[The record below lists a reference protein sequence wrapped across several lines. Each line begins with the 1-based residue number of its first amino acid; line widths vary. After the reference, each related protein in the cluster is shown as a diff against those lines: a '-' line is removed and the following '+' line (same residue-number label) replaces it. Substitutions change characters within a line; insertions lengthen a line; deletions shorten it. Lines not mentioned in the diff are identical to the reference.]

1 LTEQPSHKEQLAMLD
16 SVTLEGRHVR
26 LEPISVDHIPGL
38 VQAAN
43 QSRDSYGFTY
53 VPEDADAMRLY
64 VETALA
70 GRDAGSMLPFAT
82 IDRHTERVAGST
94 RFHHVEFWDWP
105 AGNPHQRGKQLPD
118 VVYIGTTWL
127 AADAQRT
134 GINTEAKLLMLTHA
148 FESWLVH
155 RVRIQADSRNERS
168 RRAIMRLGAHLDGVV
183 RADRVALDGAIRDSA
198 VFSFLDS
205 EWPEVKA
212 QLTALLR

>member
-1 LTEQPSHKEQLAMLD
+1 MLD

-26 LEPISVDHIPGL
+26 LEPLSLDHIPGL
-38 VQAAN
+38 VQAAS
-43 QSRDSYGFTY
+43 QSRDTYAYTY
-53 VPEDADAMRLY
+53 VPADAGAMRLY

-70 GRDAGSMLPFAT
+70 GRDAGTMLPFAT
-82 IDRHTERVAGST
+82 IDRDTEHVAGST
-94 RFHHVEFWDWP
+94 RFHHAEFWDWP

-118 VVYIGTTWL
+118 SVYIGTTWL

-168 RRAIMRLGAHLDGVV
+168 CRAIMRLGMHLDGVI
-183 RADRVALDGAIRDSA
+183 RADRVALDGAIRDSST
-198 VFSFLDS
+198 FSLLDS

-212 QLTALLR
+212 QLTARLR

>member
-1 LTEQPSHKEQLAMLD
+1 MLD
-16 SVTLEGRHVR
+16 LVTLEGRHVL
-26 LEPISVDHIPGL
+26 LEPLSLDHIPGL

-43 QSRDSYGFTY
+43 QSRDTYGFTY

-70 GRDAGSMLPFAT
+70 GQDAGNTLPFAT

-94 RFHHVEFWDWP
+94 RFHHAEFWDWP

-118 VVYIGTTWL
+118 VVHIGTTWL

-168 RRAIMRLGAHLDGVV
+168 RRAIERLGAHLDGVV

-198 VFSFLDS
+198 VFSILDS
-205 EWPEVKA
+205 EWPAVKNRLA
-212 QLTALLR
+212 ALLH

>member
-1 LTEQPSHKEQLAMLD
+1 MLD

-26 LEPISVDHIPGL
+26 LESLSLDHIPGL
-38 VQAAN
+38 VQAAS
-43 QSRDSYGFTY
+43 QSRDTYGFTY
-53 VPEDADAMRLY
+53 VPADAGAMGIY

-70 GRDAGSMLPFAT
+70 GRDAGTMLPFAT
-82 IDRHTERVAGST
+82 IDRATERVAGST
-94 RFHHVEFWDWP
+94 RFHHAEFWDWP
-105 AGNPHQRGKQLPD
+105 ADNSNQRSKQTPD
-118 VVYIGTTWL
+118 VVNIGTTWL

-168 RRAIMRLGAHLDGVV
+168 CRAIMRLGAHLDGVI

-198 VFSFLDS
+198 TYSFLDS

-212 QLTALLR
+212 QLTARLH

>member
-1 LTEQPSHKEQLAMLD
+1 MAEQPSHKEQMAMLD
-16 SVTLEGRHVR
+16 SVTLEGRLVR

-38 VQAAN
+38 VQAAS
-43 QSRDSYGFTY
+43 QSRDTYGFTY

-82 IDRHTERVAGST
+82 IDLHTKRVAGST
-94 RFHHVEFWDWP
+94 RFHHAEFWDWP

-118 VVYIGTTWL
+118 VVHIGTTWL

-148 FESWLVH
+148 FESWHVH

-198 VFSFLDS
+198 VFSILDS

>member
-1 LTEQPSHKEQLAMLD
+1 MLD
-16 SVTLEGRHVR
+16 LVTLEGRHVL
-26 LEPISVDHIPGL
+26 LEPLSLDHIPGL

-43 QSRDSYGFTY
+43 QSRDTYGFTY

-70 GRDAGSMLPFAT
+70 GQDAGNTLPFAT

-94 RFHHVEFWDWP
+94 RFHHAEFWDWP

-118 VVYIGTTWL
+118 VVHIGTTWL

-168 RRAIMRLGAHLDGVV
+168 RRAIERLGAHLDGVV

-198 VFSFLDS
+198 VFSILDS

-212 QLTALLR
+212 KLAALLR

>member
-1 LTEQPSHKEQLAMLD
+1 MLD
-16 SVTLEGRHVR
+16 PVTLEGRHVR
-26 LEPISVDHIPGL
+26 LEPLSVDHIPGL
-38 VQAAN
+38 VQAAS
-43 QSRDSYGFTY
+43 QSRDTYVYTY
-53 VPEDADAMRLY
+53 VPADADAMRSY
-64 VETALA
+64 VDTALA
-70 GRDAGSMLPFAT
+70 GWDAGTMLPFAT
-82 IDRHTERVAGST
+82 IDRATERVAGST
-94 RFHHVEFWDWP
+94 RFHHAEFWDWP

-118 VVYIGTTWL
+118 VVNIGTTWL

-134 GINTEAKLLMLTHA
+134 GINTEAKLLMPTHA
-148 FESWLVH
+148 FETWLVH

-205 EWPEVKA
+205 EWPEVKV

>member
-1 LTEQPSHKEQLAMLD
+1 MLD

-38 VQAAN
+38 VQAAS
-43 QSRDSYGFTY
+43 QSRETYGFTY
-53 VPEDADAMRLY
+53 VPDDADAMRSY

-82 IDRHTERVAGST
+82 IDRHTERVVSST

-105 AGNPHQRGKQLPD
+105 AGSPLQRGKQLPD
-118 VVYIGTTWL
+118 AEYIGTSRL
-127 AADAQRT
+127 AADSQQP

-168 RRAIMRLGAHLDGVV
+168 RRAITRLGAHLDGVI

-198 VFSFLDS
+198 TFSFLDS

-212 QLTALLR
+212 QLTALLP

>member
-1 LTEQPSHKEQLAMLD
+1 MLD
-16 SVTLEGRHVR
+16 LVTLEGRHVL
-26 LEPISVDHIPGL
+26 LEPLSLDHIPGL

-43 QSRDSYGFTY
+43 QSRDTYGFTY

-70 GRDAGSMLPFAT
+70 GQDAGSTLPFAT

-94 RFHHVEFWDWP
+94 RFHHAEFWDWP

-118 VVYIGTTWL
+118 VVHIGTTWL

-168 RRAIMRLGAHLDGVV
+168 RRAIERLGAHLDGVV

-198 VFSFLDS
+198 VFSILDS
-205 EWPEVKA
+205 EWPAVKN
-212 QLTALLR
+212 QLAALLR

>member
-1 LTEQPSHKEQLAMLD
+1 MLD

-26 LEPISVDHIPGL
+26 LEPISADHIPDL

-43 QSRDSYGFTY
+43 QSRDTYGFTY
-53 VPEDADAMRLY
+53 VPENVDAMRLY

-82 IDRHTERVAGST
+82 IDRRTEQVVGST

-118 VVYIGTTWL
+118 AVYIGTTWL

-134 GINTEAKLLMLTHA
+134 GINPEAKLLMLTHA

-155 RVRIQADSRNERS
+155 RVRIQADSRNDRS

>member
-1 LTEQPSHKEQLAMLD
+1 MLG

-43 QSRDSYGFTY
+43 QSRDTYGFTY
-53 VPEDADAMRLY
+53 VPEDTDAMRLY

-82 IDRHTERVAGST
+82 IDRYSERVAGST
-94 RFHHVEFWDWP
+94 RFHHAEFWDWP
-105 AGNPHQRGKQLPD
+105 AGNPHQRGKHLPD
-118 VVYIGTTWL
+118 VVHIGTTWL

-168 RRAIMRLGAHLDGVV
+168 RRAIERLGAHLDGVV

-198 VFSFLDS
+198 VFSILDS
-205 EWPEVKA
+205 EWPAVKNRLA
-212 QLTALLR
+212 ALLR

>member
-1 LTEQPSHKEQLAMLD
+1 MLD

-26 LEPISVDHIPGL
+26 LESLSLDHIPGL
-38 VQAAN
+38 VQAAS
-43 QSRDSYGFTY
+43 QSRDTYGFTY
-53 VPEDADAMRLY
+53 VPADAGAMGIY

-70 GRDAGSMLPFAT
+70 GRDAGTMLPFAT
-82 IDRHTERVAGST
+82 IDRATERVAGST
-94 RFHHVEFWDWP
+94 RFHHAEFWNWP
-105 AGNPHQRGKQLPD
+105 AGSPHQRGEQLPD
-118 VVYIGTTWL
+118 VLHIGTTWL

-168 RRAIMRLGAHLDGVV
+168 CRAIMRLGAHLDGVI

-198 VFSFLDS
+198 TYSFLDS

-212 QLTALLR
+212 QLTARLH